1 MFNQQA
7 LELAEAMGTE
17 QQLKEL
23 YDDLEREDKQKEA
36 ELTSLREENQ
46 MMNILMDSYGIPRRK
61 DNKQLSLLER
71 LDIAL
76 RLKSA

>member
-7 LELAEAMGTE
+7 RELAEMMGTDKY
-17 QQLKEL
+17 LKEV
-23 YDDLEREDKQKEA
+23 YDDIERENKLKEE
-36 ELTSLREENQ
+36 ELISLRDQNQ
-46 MMNILMDSYGIPRRK
+46 MINILMDSYGIPRRK